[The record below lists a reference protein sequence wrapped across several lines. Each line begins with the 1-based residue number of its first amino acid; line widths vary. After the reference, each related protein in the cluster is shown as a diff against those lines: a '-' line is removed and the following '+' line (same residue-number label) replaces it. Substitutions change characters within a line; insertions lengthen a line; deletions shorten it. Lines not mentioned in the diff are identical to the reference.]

1 MKSFIRWFVF
11 YYKNRRNI
19 LQLKIN
25 SLFVHHQFPPRLSTM
40 RTTVGLRFLCYY
52 MKYSKRPINI
62 PLQLEILKQRG
73 LIFKD
78 EDAALEYLHS
88 ISYFRLANYW
98 RQMENDK
105 STHQFYPNSY
115 FEDIINIYLF
125 DKKLRSLIFIAIQDI
140 EVALRTRIIHF
151 YSLEHGV
158 FWFMDK
164 NLFKD
169 QQLHETCLANIQKE
183 INRSN
188 EEFLKEHF
196 AKYDEPEFPPV
207 WKVLEVVSFGT
218 LSKLFY
224 NIKDTSVK
232 KKVAKSFHL
241 PQYIYLESWI
251 KSAVIL
257 RNACAHH
264 SRLWNKRFPWKPQ
277 LPQKLP
283 STWLKNVSVRPFKL
297 YAQLCYLVY
306 LEQSINPNSDFKN
319 ELKNLLLSHTKI
331 SFKAM
336 GFPDN
341 WQSEPL
347 WR

>member
-1 MKSFIRWFVF
+1 M
-11 YYKNRRNI
+11 
-19 LQLKIN
+19 
-25 SLFVHHQFPPRLSTM
+25 HHQFPPRLSTM
-40 RTTVGLRFLCYY
+40 RTTVGLRFLYKF
-52 MKYSKRPINI
+52 MKYTKQPIDI
-62 PLQLEILKQRG
+62 PSQLDMLKQRG
-73 LIFKD
+73 LIFRN
-78 EDAALEYLHS
+78 EDIALKHLRS

-98 RQMENDK
+98 RQMEEDNI
-105 STHQFYPNSY
+105 THQFLPNSY
-115 FEDIINIYLF
+115 FEDIISIYHF
-125 DKKLRSLIFIAIQDI
+125 DRELRNLIFSAIQNI

-151 YSLEHGV
+151 YSLEHGA
-158 FWFMDK
+158 FWFMDE

-169 QQLHETCLANIQKE
+169 KVIHETCLVNIRKE

-224 NIKDTSVK
+224 NIKDTNVK
-232 KKVAKSFHL
+232 KQVAKSFNL

-277 LPQKLP
+277 LPQELP
-283 STWLKNVSVRPFKL
+283 LIWVNNVSIRPFKL
-297 YAQLCYLVY
+297 YAQLCYLAY
-306 LEQSINPNSDFKN
+306 LEQSIDLNSN
-319 ELKNLLLSHTKI
+319 LKNKLLALFKSHPNI
-331 SFKAM
+331 NLKAM
-336 GFPDN
+336 GFPEN

-347 WR
+347 WN